1 MFESVFSPITEV
13 IDVYCSENR
22 NVGNNVQKRVKV
34 CSLTTWDS
42 HGSDQC

>member
-13 IDVYCSENR
+13 IDVDCNENR

-34 CSLTTWDS
+34 VQS
-42 HGSDQC
+42 HHVGLPLL